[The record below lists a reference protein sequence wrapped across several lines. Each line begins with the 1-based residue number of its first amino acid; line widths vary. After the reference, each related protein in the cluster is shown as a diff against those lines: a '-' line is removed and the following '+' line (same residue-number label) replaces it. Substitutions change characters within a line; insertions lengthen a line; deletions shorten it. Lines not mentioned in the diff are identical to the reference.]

1 MFTTRRIVTGH
12 DENGK
17 AIVTIYG
24 AAPNVGYREGSGVY
38 STLLWVTDGA
48 PADNGGQADAADRT
62 IATSPPAGGSILRI
76 VDFPPASQTPKAT
89 SNEQVLKEL
98 GISNSSGAAASRSPF
113 MHRTRSIDY
122 AIVMDGEITML
133 LDDSDVDLKTGD
145 VLVQRGTNHAWV
157 NRSERWCRVA
167 FVLIDA
173 LPLPGQA
180 APH

>member
-1 MFTTRRIVTGH
+1 MFTTRRVVTGH
-12 DENGK
+12 DAGGK
-17 AIVTIYG
+17 AIVTIDG
-24 AAPNVGYREGSGVY
+24 NAPNVGFRESSGVY
-38 STLLWVTDGA
+38 STLLWVTDGT
-48 PADNGGQADAADRT
+48 PADNGGDADAADRT
-62 IATSPPAGGSILRI
+62 IATAPPEAGSILRI

-98 GISNSSGAAASRSPF
+98 GISASSGAASSRSPF

-133 LDDSDVDLKTGD
+133 LDDSEVDLKSGD

-157 NRSERWCRVA
+157 NRSERWCRIA

-173 LPLPGQA
+173 KPLPGLA
-180 APH
+180 AGH